1 MSSNETNYGN
11 FAEPKA
17 PFASRRSEEVV
28 LLAVKRCEELEDKVM
43 GLEAELFECVRII
56 YKNPDYQ
63 RWCEANFPE
72 IVKKLRGEK

>member
-1 MSSNETNYGN
+1 MSKNEQFYGN

-28 LLAVKRCEELEDKVM
+28 LKAIQRCEELEDRVM

-56 YKNPDYQ
+56 YKNADYQ
-63 RWCEANFPE
+63 RWCEANFPK